1 MEGLY
6 EMVWVVLLVIGITA
20 VIKVITLVR
29 KERSSGSNQAN
40 GNQTALSAGV
50 NQPNRISASETGPMV
65 YYANDRHGRR
75 DKEYQFNYKKI
86 GGSWRAYILRM
97 PSLGSRDS
105 SGAVTHRLYD
115 NGQPYVCWDS
125 TVTSLKDMQ
134 TISRVW
140 ADSIQEYIATGKRF
154 G

>member
-1 MEGLY
+1 MRWLEEWY
-6 EMVWVVLLVIGITA
+6 WIIPIIIGCVSA
-20 VIKVITLVR
+20 VKIIIQVR
-29 KERSSGSNQAN
+29 NRNERASDSTRGNVYPVEIRSG
-40 GNQTALSAGV
+40 TTT
-50 NQPNRISASETGPMV
+50 ETGTII
-65 YYANDRHGRR
+65 YYANDRHNQR
-75 DKEYQFNYKKI
+75 DKEYRFNYKKV

-115 NGQPYVCWDS
+115 NGRPYVCWDS
-125 TVTSLKDMQ
+125 DVNTLKDMQ